1 VGNFGTRSFFISRR
15 TFNDDNFGIRW
26 PMDSLDEQN
35 FTLLPSDV
43 VILDPVQKREQF
55 NFL

>member
-1 VGNFGTRSFFISRR
+1 MGNFGTRSFFISRR